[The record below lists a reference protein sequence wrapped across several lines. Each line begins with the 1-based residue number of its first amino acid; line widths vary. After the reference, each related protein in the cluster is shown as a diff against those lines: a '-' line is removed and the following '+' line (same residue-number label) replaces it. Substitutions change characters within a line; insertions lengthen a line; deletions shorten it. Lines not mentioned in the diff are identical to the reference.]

1 MKKVGSTKVALDGQ
15 REHVRSKETNLGNF
29 IADGMPQKAK
39 EAAGAQIAITNGGG
53 IRAGIDKGDIT
64 LGDVL
69 NVMPFGNT
77 LYVADLTGKQIKQAL
92 EQGLSGIEAQGGAFP
107 QVAGLTYTFTLNKK
121 PGHRVLQAA
130 AVQDDGGVKPIS
142 DKKTYRVATSNF
154 VGEGGDGYSVF
165 NEASHKEDLGFVD
178 YEVFTERLEKAG
190 KAVEPKVDG
199 RAQEVY
205 LPTKQKN
212 GSWTLEDDSAFAAYA
227 KNANTPIVYYDKND
241 GAKKAD

>member
-1 MKKVGSTKVALDGQ
+1 MSAPKKPISETSSRTASCKSEGSGRRPNRDHK
-15 REHVRSKETNLGNF
+15 R
-29 IADGMPQKAK
+29 
-39 EAAGAQIAITNGGG
+39 GG

-121 PGHRVLQAA
+121 PGHRVLQVA
-130 AVQDDGGVKPIS
+130 AVQDDGAVKPIS

-212 GSWTLEDDSAFAAYA
+212 GSWTLEGDSAFAAYA
-227 KNANTPIVYYDKND
+227 KTQTRRSCITIRMTAPKSRLIS
-241 GAKKAD
+241 A